1 MWIKINNEEFW
12 LVRIFEPVKMGD
24 RYSPIGYCRLVV
36 KDRPEDEYTGVI
48 DLYYDSRDVRYR
60 QYTIRLYNPD
70 TVFPVYDNATISMAY
85 SAISTRLALE
95 EL

>member
-1 MWIKINNEEFW
+1 MWIKVNNKKFW
-12 LVRIFEPVKMGD
+12 LVRILEPVKYGKQVPH
-24 RYSPIGYCRLVV
+24 SGFCRFVV

-60 QYTIRLYNPD
+60 QYIIRLYNPD
-70 TVFPVYDNATISMAY
+70 TVFPVYDDATISMAY